1 MQLALKKPILTS
13 LALPLCSQTRLLRH
27 VGPPCTSE
35 SPDWPEAPLNELLP
49 PHFLIVLNR
58 HGGHSPR
65 GRAGHGGP
73 AALRLLWQPARG
85 EEMKGNVLPVK
96 VGEGIRWQAGSAFFQ
111 LGFSRQ
117 KAARQCESATYV
129 CFRGK
134 SVVLNDYMQV
144 INFLISELPKAPSH
158 IYLILLIFA
167 SLQGN
172 LN

>member
-13 LALPLCSQTRLLRH
+13 LSLPLCSQTRLLRH
-27 VGPPCTSE
+27 VGAPCTSE

-111 LGFSRQ
+111 LGFWRQ
-117 KAARQCESATYV
+117 TAARQCESATYV

-144 INFLISELPKAPSH
+144 INLLNSELPKAPSH
-158 IYLILLIFA
+158 NFLILLIFA
-167 SLQGN
+167 SLQGD